1 MATIIA
7 GRIMGKRR
15 KEWKNCAALNFC
27 LDKVRAAGIPNK
39 EARILVIVAILM
51 LLKVAITHS
60 FVPKKFLYHWKDNP
74 LGGNSRYLEELKE
87 MGKTMKRGRTRNKKI
102 SPQKI

>member
-15 KEWKNCAALNFC
+15 KEWKNCAALNFSF
-27 LDKVRAAGIPNK
+27 DKVRAAGIPKK
-39 EARILVIVAILM
+39 EARMLVMVAILM
-51 LLKVAITHS
+51 LLTLAITHS

-87 MGKTMKRGRTRNKKI
+87 IGKTIKRGRIRNKKI
-102 SPQKI
+102 NPHKI